1 MTGHITN
8 ALRPAGSLVARERL
22 ELHGAGALADEELL
36 AILVGVKGVQTAGA
50 LLDACGTVQQLAH
63 ESTGDLERIKGMTP
77 ARAAMVV
84 AGVELGRRT
93 LTRPRPDRKR
103 LSAPR
108 EVAAF
113 LLPHYG
119 ASPVERFGIVS
130 LSTKHRVLRTEIVST
145 GTLDASLVHPREVF
159 RTAAMHRA
167 AAIVLFHNHPSG
179 DPAPS
184 VDDVAL
190 TERLQQAGSL
200 MGIEVLDHVILADTR
215 YCSFKEMGRL

>member
-1 MTGHITN
+1 MNGHTTN
-8 ALRPAGSLVARERL
+8 ALRAAGSLVARERL
-22 ELHGAGALADEELL
+22 ELHGAAALADEELL
-36 AILVGVKGVQTAGA
+36 AILVGANGGQTAGA
-50 LLDACGTVQQLAH
+50 LLQACGTVQQLAH
-63 ESTGDLERIKGMTP
+63 ETAGDLSRITGMTP

-93 LTRPRPDRKR
+93 LTRPRPDRER
-103 LSAPR
+103 LSGPR

-113 LLPHYG
+113 LLPRYG
-119 ASPVERFGIVS
+119 ASPVERFGILS

-179 DPAPS
+179 DPTPS

-200 MGIEVLDHVILADTR
+200 MGIEVLDHLVLADTR
-215 YCSFKEMGRL
+215 YFSFKETGRL

>member
-1 MTGHITN
+1 
-8 ALRPAGSLVARERL
+8 
-22 ELHGAGALADEELL
+22 
-36 AILVGVKGVQTAGA
+36 
-50 LLDACGTVQQLAH
+50 
-63 ESTGDLERIKGMTP
+63 MTP

-93 LTRPRPDRKR
+93 LTRPRPDRKH
-103 LSAPR
+103 LAAPR
-108 EVAAF
+108 EVAAY
-113 LLPHYG
+113 LLPRYG

-159 RTAAMHRA
+159 RMAAMHRA

-179 DPAPS
+179 DPTPS

-190 TERLQQAGSL
+190 TERLQQAGTV
-200 MGIEVLDHVILADTR
+200 MGIEVLDHVILADTC

>member
-1 MTGHITN
+1 MTSVTGTN
-8 ALRPAGSLVARERL
+8 PRAAGLLARERL
-22 ELHGAGALADEELL
+22 DRHGVNTLSDAELL
-36 AILVGVKGVQTAGA
+36 TILAGPGGSRTADAVLGECGAVQA
-50 LLDACGTVQQLAH
+50 LPH
-63 ESTGDLERIKGMTP
+63 ESAGDLARIDGVTP
-77 ARAAMVV
+77 RTAAIIT
-84 AGVELGRRT
+84 AAVELGRRT

-103 LSAPR
+103 LGTPR
-108 EVAAF
+108 EVAEF
-113 LLPHYG
+113 LLPSYG
-119 ASPVERFGIVS
+119 ASPVERFGLVS
-130 LSTKHRVLRTEIVST
+130 LCTKHRVLRTEIVST

-179 DPAPS
+179 DPTPS

-190 TERLQQAGSL
+190 TTRLHEAGAL